1 MLDERMKLYATVP
14 LPGTIDEMVDQLDR
28 RFGFT
33 PPLAEFLLNDPYLKF
48 SQQMQRSVDQ
58 GQETISGTA
67 CDHLT
72 LTGEIA
78 DADIWIAVADRLPR
92 RFVAT
97 FKDREGSPKLTIDF
111 SEWNLAAT
119 LEEALFVFDPPA
131 DAEEITMAPVEDATI
146 SEQKDGRK

>member
-1 MLDERMKLYATVP
+1 MKLYATVP
-14 LPGTIDEMVDQLDR
+14 LPGTIDEMVDQLDQ

-33 PPLAEFLLNDPYLKF
+33 PPLSEFVLNDPYLKF
-48 SQQMQRSVDQ
+48 SQQVQHSVDR

-78 DADIWIAVADRLPR
+78 DADIWISVADHLPR

-97 FKDREGSPKLTIDF
+97 FKDREGSPRLTIEF
-111 SEWNLAAT
+111 SEWNLAAA
-119 LEEALFVFDPPA
+119 LEDALFVFDPPA
-131 DAEEITMAPVEDATI
+131 DAEAITMAPVEDETI
-146 SEQKDGRK
+146 SEQKGGRK